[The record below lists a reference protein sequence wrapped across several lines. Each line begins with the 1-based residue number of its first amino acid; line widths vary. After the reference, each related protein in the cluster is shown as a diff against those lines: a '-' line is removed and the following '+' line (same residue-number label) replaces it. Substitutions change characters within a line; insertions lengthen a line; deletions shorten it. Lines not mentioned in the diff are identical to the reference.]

1 LVIDLEA
8 RQVDKA
14 EYMLEWKDLT
24 SNQRIEGLLAFS
36 ESDHPKCSER
46 EFEEWILSYHR
57 ERLNPEGA
65 LCACDSPNSD
75 HK

>member
-8 RQVDKA
+8 RQGDKA
-14 EYMLEWKDLT
+14 EDMLKWKDLT
-24 SNQRIEGLLAFS
+24 PNQRIEGLLAFS

-46 EFEEWILSYHR
+46 EFEQWILSYHR

-65 LCACDSPNSD
+65 LCAYDSPTSEN
-75 HK
+75 K